1 MGYRLQEWRNLSQIE
16 ELYTEQVSQIFFVMF
31 FSHLVGQLAE
41 AHIVSWF
48 ELGRVQLDLLS
59 QLDQA
64 WWGSQ
69 TAL

>member
-1 MGYRLQEWRNLSQIE
+1 MAYQLQELQNLLWIGE
-16 ELYTEQVSQIFFVMF
+16 VHKMVSLFCFA
-31 FSHLVGQLAE
+31 HLVGQLAE

-64 WWGSQ
+64 WRGSQ